1 MILGIGLDMIEIER
15 IGRAIVRQ
23 RFRERV
29 YAEAERDWLDT
40 IQWRAES
47 AAGRFAAK
55 EAAAKALGTGI
66 GRVRWT
72 DIEIQAED
80 TGRPRIR
87 LHGEAER
94 TAAKLGIKRMW
105 VTITHDKGRAAA
117 CVIAEG
123 EGV

>member
-1 MILGIGLDMIEIER
+1 MILGMGMDMIEIAR
-15 IGRAIVRQ
+15 IGRAIAGR

-29 YAEAERDWLDT
+29 YSPAERDWLDT
-40 IQWRAES
+40 VSWRAES

-55 EAAAKALGTGI
+55 EAAVKALGAGI
-66 GRVRWT
+66 GAIRWI
-72 DIEIQAED
+72 DIEIVAED

-94 TAAKLGIKRMW
+94 AAKALGIRKMW
-105 VTITHDKGRAAA
+105 VTITHDRERAAA

-123 EGV
+123 DGV